1 MKADDSF
8 FLTVEENHKLGSKT
22 TCSKKTMNWVLD
34 KDIQA
39 AVGNPQFTPEC
50 ECIRGASFRYTT

>member
-22 TCSKKTMNWVLD
+22 TCSKKTINWVLD
-34 KDIQA
+34 KDI
-39 AVGNPQFTPEC
+39 
-50 ECIRGASFRYTT
+50 